1 MDAVR
6 LGEGRWELDKLVER
20 VEAGE
25 TIDIMREGQVVAK
38 MVPADAA
45 QEEPH
50 VPHPSWKKAGID
62 WDEIRRFAATLPYD
76 PTNSVVEMRK
86 QARY

>member
-1 MDAVR
+1 MDAIR
-6 LGEGRWELDKLVER
+6 LDDGDWRLSDLVER

-25 TIDIMREGQVVAK
+25 SFEIVRGERVVATLAPGG
-38 MVPADAA
+38 PARP
-45 QEEPH
+45 EPSA
-50 VPHPSWKKAGID
+50 PHPSWREAGID

-86 QARY
+86 LARY